1 MSIGLVGNIQNTDY
15 SVMNT
20 ENYSSEN
27 GKKTDSVQE
36 VASENKESAAVY
48 EKTAENAHVR

>member
-1 MSIGLVGNIQNTDY
+1 MLIKEVFVMSTGLVGNIQNTDY

-27 GKKTDSVQE
+27 GKKLTVFR
-36 VASENKESAAVY
+36 K
-48 EKTAENAHVR
+48 

>member
-1 MSIGLVGNIQNTDY
+1 MSTGLVGNIQNTDY

-27 GKKTDSVQE
+27 GKKTDSVQK
-36 VASENKESAAVY
+36 VAIENKESAAVY